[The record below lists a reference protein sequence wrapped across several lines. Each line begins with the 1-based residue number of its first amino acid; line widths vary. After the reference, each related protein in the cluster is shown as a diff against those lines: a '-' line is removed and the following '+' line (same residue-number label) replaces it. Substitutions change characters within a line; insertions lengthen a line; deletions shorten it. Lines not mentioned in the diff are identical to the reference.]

1 MRIIRGISNL
11 RSDDRNCVVTIGNF
25 DGVHLGH
32 QAMLAEVQKA
42 SVALDCPSLLICFE
56 PQPKEFFDEYKAP
69 ARLTRFREKVSLL
82 RQCGIDRLLC
92 LKFNEE
98 TRGVNAAEFVS
109 LLVDDLSVKVL
120 YVGDDFRFG
129 SDRTGDFSM
138 LQQAGEQFGFQV
150 SNFYT
155 FTFERERVSSTRIR
169 ACLAAGQFSEAE
181 TMLGHPYSIAGRV
194 ARGRQ
199 LGRTIGVPTANIQLH
214 RYKAPLSGVYA
225 VEITGL
231 TSDRY
236 GVANVG
242 VRPTIDGDTIR
253 PILEVHIFDFDAD
266 IYGQY
271 IEIIF
276 RKKIREEKKY
286 DGLEALKEAISK
298 DMKEARQFF
307 LLDA

>member
-1 MRIIRGISNL
+1 
-11 RSDDRNCVVTIGNF
+11 
-25 DGVHLGH
+25 
-32 QAMLAEVQKA
+32 
-42 SVALDCPSLLICFE
+42 
-56 PQPKEFFDEYKAP
+56 
-69 ARLTRFREKVSLL
+69 
-82 RQCGIDRLLC
+82 
-92 LKFNEE
+92 
-98 TRGVNAAEFVS
+98 
-109 LLVDDLSVKVL
+109 
-120 YVGDDFRFG
+120 
-129 SDRTGDFSM
+129 
-138 LQQAGEQFGFQV
+138 
-150 SNFYT
+150 
-155 FTFERERVSSTRIR
+155 
-169 ACLAAGQFSEAE
+169 
-181 TMLGHPYSIAGRV
+181 MLGHPYSIAGRV

-231 TSDRY
+231 TSGRY

>member
-11 RSDDRNCVVTIGNF
+11 RHDDRNCVVTIGNF

-32 QAMLAEVQKA
+32 QAILAEVKKA
-42 SVALDCPSLLICFE
+42 SQRLGCPSLLICFE
-56 PQPKEFFDEYKAP
+56 PQPKEYFDEFQAP
-69 ARLTRFREKVSLL
+69 ARLTRFREKVNLL

-92 LKFNEE
+92 LKFNEI
-98 TRGVNAAEFVS
+98 TRGMKVDEFVS
-109 LLVDDLSVKVL
+109 QLVDNLSVKAL

-129 SDRTGDFSM
+129 SDRSGDFSM
-138 LQQAGEQFGFQV
+138 LQQAGKEFGFQV

-169 ACLAAGQFSEAE
+169 ACLEAGQFSEAE

-194 ARGRQ
+194 AQGRQ

-225 VEITGL
+225 VEIEGL
-231 TSDRY
+231 ADDYY

-242 VRPTIDGDTIR
+242 VRPTIDGETIK

-271 IEIIF
+271 VEIVF
-276 RKKIREEKKY
+276 RQKMREEKKY
-286 DGLEALKEAISK
+286 DGLEALKQAIHNDIS
-298 DMKEARQFF
+298 EARQFF